1 MVNRNLLNLAVN
13 IIRWSCSC
21 NLNANINF
29 NYQSTTPYGKE
40 LLYYKVQVIK
50 VIAIK

>member
-13 IIRWSCSC
+13 FNRWSCSC

-29 NYQSTTPYGKE
+29 NYRSTTPYGKE
-40 LLYYKVQVIK
+40 LYYKVQVIK